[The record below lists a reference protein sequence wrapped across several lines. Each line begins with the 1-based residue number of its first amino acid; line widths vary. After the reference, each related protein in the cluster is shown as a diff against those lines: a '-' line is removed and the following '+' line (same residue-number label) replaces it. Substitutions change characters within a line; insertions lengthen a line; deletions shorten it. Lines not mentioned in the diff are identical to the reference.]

1 MKVLKSKMENK
12 LNIRKEFEKLNFDK
26 KSLENR
32 IINFNKFINS
42 GFPTKK
48 EEAWK
53 FSDLKNIVK
62 NNIEELKF
70 FNEKLSNVKNE
81 KLSEEY
87 LPKNLG
93 EFNSI
98 ELVNGIVKKINLEF
112 EDMNSI
118 KIDIV
123 KNYKTSFSENNLV
136 QLNNALYFE
145 NLNVVIK
152 QNYSFKKPLVL
163 FNYFKNNIYS
173 TNINQK
179 INIKLENNSTL
190 SLINIFCEKSN
201 SNFINVYNN
210 YYLCENAVLKNY
222 IIDANE
228 NNNLKYLYSNIDLDK
243 NSVSENFIYS
253 AGSKFAKHE
262 VLCNLKDKY
271 SSAFINGIIN
281 LDKDKH
287 HEIQTKINH
296 LNENTKSYQLVK
308 SVLKDK
314 SKGVYQGKIYVDS
327 TAQKTDGYQLS
338 KAVLLNS
345 ENEFSAKPE
354 LEIYADDVKCSHG
367 STSGNLDEN
376 KIFYLMTRGLSY
388 RESKNLLIEGFL
400 TDVIDKIT
408 NQHVKKIVFKIL
420 KDQNE
425 HR

>member
-1 MKVLKSKMENK
+1 MENK

-32 IINFNKFINS
+32 IINFNKFLNS

-70 FNEKLSNVKNE
+70 FNEKLSNVENE

-87 LPKNLG
+87 LPKNLE

-98 ELVNGIVKKINLEF
+98 ELVNGIVKKINLKF

-118 KIDIV
+118 KIDII
-123 KNYKTSFSENNLV
+123 KNYETSFTENNLV

-163 FNYFKNNIYS
+163 FNYFKNNIHS

-201 SNFINVYNN
+201 SNFINVNNN
-210 YYLCENAVLKNY
+210 YHLCENAVLKNY

-253 AGSKFAKHE
+253 AGSKFSKHE
-262 VLCNLKDKY
+262 LLCNLKDKY

-281 LDKDKH
+281 LDKDKQ

-338 KAVLLNS
+338 KAVLLDS

-376 KIFYLMTRGLSY
+376 KIFYLMIRGLSY

-400 TDVIDKIT
+400 SDVVEKIT
-408 NQHVKKIVFKIL
+408 NQHVKKIVFQIL

>member
-1 MKVLKSKMENK
+1 MNIHNFIDNPQFYGRRRGRRLSKSGK
-12 LNIRKEFEKLNFDK
+12 LAIKYGKDYL
-26 KSLENR
+26 
-32 IINFNKFINS
+32 I
-42 GFPTKK
+42 K
-48 EEAWK
+48 EENISNI
-53 FSDLKNIVK
+53 FRYQKNIV
-62 NNIEELKF
+62 
-70 FNEKLSNVKNE
+70 
-81 KLSEEY
+81 
-87 LPKNLG
+87 
-93 EFNSI
+93 
-98 ELVNGIVKKINLEF
+98 LEIGF
-112 EDMNSI
+112 GDG
-118 KIDIV
+118 
-123 KNYKTSFSENNLV
+123 
-136 QLNNALYFE
+136 
-145 NLNVVIK
+145 
-152 QNYSFKKPLVL
+152 
-163 FNYFKNNIYS
+163 
-173 TNINQK
+173 
-179 INIKLENNSTL
+179 
-190 SLINIFCEKSN
+190 
-201 SNFINVYNN
+201 
-210 YYLCENAVLKNY
+210 
-222 IIDANE
+222 
-228 NNNLKYLYSNIDLDK
+228 
-243 NSVSENFIYS
+243 ENFIYS

-388 RESKNLLIEGFL
+388 RDSKNLLIEGFL

-425 HR
+425 YR